1 MENMRISTTGSFPDE
16 LNASKLI
23 MRPEQVAEEHFDP
36 CLVQMDCRY
45 DEAPLREFVRVPE
58 NASPHRAGQECEI
71 AAVMIVC
78 HDPSRDG
85 ARAIRCGWHRDHRRA
100 YRPDTSAPSTKVAH
114 AAHEQRPSRRVR
126 FESIRHHESDAL
138 ATFGASHGCT
148 HLVTE
153 HLSCSSRRNSATLPA
168 IAPIHQAKAVDL
180 AVIARCL
187 DQALPTSAEA
197 LPDTGERRVKGNL
210 DLILQ
215 IQVGLRQQSQQSHQ
229 AGGKLIQQISLH

>member
-1 MENMRISTTGSFPDE
+1 MTKHLCGSLCE
-16 LNASKLI
+16 
-23 MRPEQVAEEHFDP
+23 
-36 CLVQMDCRY
+36 CLKMSLHIRK
-45 DEAPLREFVRVPE
+45 
-58 NASPHRAGQECEI
+58 QECEI

-78 HDPSRDG
+78 HDPSRD
-85 ARAIRCGWHRDHRRA
+85 
-100 YRPDTSAPSTKVAH
+100 APEPFDAVGIGIIGGRIDQIQVLLQLGEY

-126 FESIRHHESDAL
+126 FEIIRHHESDAL

-187 DQALPTSAEA
+187 DQALPTSAFA
-197 LPDTGERRVKGNL
+197 RPDTGERRVKGNL
-210 DLILQ
+210 ELILQ
-215 IQVGLRQQSQQSHQ
+215 IQVGLRQQSQQSWQ
-229 AGGKLIQQISLH
+229 VGGKLIPQISFHQSFDG

>member
-1 MENMRISTTGSFPDE
+1 MENTRISTTGSFPDE

-58 NASPHRAGQECEI
+58 NE
-71 AAVMIVC
+71 
-78 HDPSRDG
+78 
-85 ARAIRCGWHRDHRRA
+85 
-100 YRPDTSAPSTKVAH
+100 
-114 AAHEQRPSRRVR
+114 
-126 FESIRHHESDAL
+126 IRHHESDAL

-187 DQALPTSAEA
+187 DQALPTSAFA
-197 LPDTGERRVKGNL
+197 RPDTGERRVKGNL
-210 DLILQ
+210 ELILQ
-215 IQVGLRQQSQQSHQ
+215 IQVGLRQQSQQSWQ
-229 AGGKLIQQISLH
+229 VGGKLIPQISFHQSFDG